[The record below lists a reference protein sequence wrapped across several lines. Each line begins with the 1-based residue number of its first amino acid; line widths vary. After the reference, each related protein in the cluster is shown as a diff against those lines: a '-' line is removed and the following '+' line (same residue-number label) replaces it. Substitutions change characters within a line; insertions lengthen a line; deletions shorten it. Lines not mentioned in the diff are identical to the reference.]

1 MVNSNRVNHRLWR
14 RDAKKLRCPVDGLEV
29 AVSTKMMNHED
40 LKDLEDKIERG
51 SSLRS
56 WMSLRFS
63 I

>member
-1 MVNSNRVNHRLWR
+1 
-14 RDAKKLRCPVDGLEV
+14 
-29 AVSTKMMNHED
+29 MMNHED

-56 WMSLRFS
+56 WRSLRFS